1 MDNIAIA
8 VSYKAMDFLNFGF
21 GVNYSWGSSE
31 DLMYLDRVGTFHL
44 MDDQRFKFWYKDV
57 YDEIKATL
65 EPEKPKVTKSKSR
78 LTIVTGL
85 WNIKRDELTEGW
97 SRSYEHYLEKFSQLL
112 EVDCNMIIFGD
123 SELESFVFAKRSPE
137 NTQFINR
144 DQSWFKGEFYER
156 IQEIRTNPDWYD
168 LAGWLKDSTQAKL
181 EMYNPLVMSKMFLL
195 HDAVILDKF
204 DSQKLFWLDAGIA
217 NTVNMGYF
225 THDKVLDKIENL
237 FDRFTFVAFP
247 YDANNEIHGFS
258 YPKINS
264 YAGDDVKL
272 VCRGG
277 LFGGPK
283 HVFSDINGIY
293 YNILSETLRSG
304 YMGTEESI
312 FSIMLYKHSD
322 MIDYVEIEGNG
333 LISKF
338 CEDLKN
344 DTYEVKNILG
354 KKSLNKDLNI
364 NNSALYVITFNSP
377 KQFETLINSMYQY
390 DDDFIHKP
398 TKFLLDNS
406 TDLTTTEKYKEL
418 CGEYGFTHIKKD
430 NLGICGGRQWIAEH
444 AEEQGF
450 DFYYFFEDD
459 MFFYPKQGEVCK
471 NGFNRFTKNLY
482 KKSISITQKENLDF
496 LKLNFTEFYGDNST
510 QWSWYNVPQDIRE
523 KLWPNNKKLP
533 EKGLDPNAPKTE
545 FKQIKSYSG
554 VPYALGEVYY
564 CNWPQVVTR
573 KGNKKMFL
581 TTKWPHPFE
590 QTWMSHMFQETRKG
604 NITSGILLM
613 TPTEH
618 DRFDF
623 YDGSLRKES

>member
-1 MDNIAIA
+1 MLETDVQMCVWIP
-8 VSYKAMDFLNFGF
+8 K
-21 GVNYSWGSSE
+21 
-31 DLMYLDRVGTFHL
+31 DLEKEVLEIRGNKPTKIFI
-44 MDDQRFKFWYKDV
+44 KDV
-57 YDEIKATL
+57 QDFETWNPFFNKIDEIRNN
-65 EPEKPKVTKSKSR
+65 PEWR
-78 LTIVTGL
+78 
-85 WNIKRDELTEGW
+85 N
-97 SRSYEHYLEKFSQLL
+97 
-112 EVDCNMIIFGD
+112 
-123 SELESFVFAKRSPE
+123 
-137 NTQFINR
+137 
-144 DQSWFKGEFYER
+144 
-156 IQEIRTNPDWYD
+156 
-168 LAGWLKDSTQAKL
+168 LAGWLSESPQAALKY
-181 EMYNPLVMSKMFLL
+181 YNPMMFTKMFMLN
-195 HDAVILDKF
+195 
-204 DSQKLFWLDAGIA
+204 DSAIVNPFNSDYFFWIDGGLT
-217 NTVNMGYF
+217 NTVGTGYF
-225 THDKVLDKIENL
+225 HHDKVLDNLDNYIVKNENK
-237 FDRFTFVAFP
+237 FTHISYP
-247 YDANNEIHGFS
+247 YTSNEEIHGFERRAMARHCGVDFVN
-258 YPKINS
+258 Y
-264 YAGDDVKL
+264 

-277 LFGGPK
+277 FFGG
-283 HVFSDINGIY
+283 HRDRVHEINNLY
-293 YNILSETLRSG
+293 YNVMENTLNENLMGADECLFTILAHKYPNIIHR
-304 YMGTEESI
+304 Y
-312 FSIMLYKHSD
+312 
-322 MIDYVEIEGNG
+322 EIEGNG
-333 LISKF
+333 LVWPFFENLKNYTSEILK
-338 CEDLKN
+338 EDLSFTN
-344 DTYEVKNILG
+344 P
-354 KKSLNKDLNI
+354 
-364 NNSALYVITFNSP
+364 NNVGLYVITFNSP
-377 KQFETLINSMYQY
+377 KQFETLINSIYQY
-390 DDDFIHKP
+390 DDDFINKP

-406 TDLTTTEKYKEL
+406 TDLTTTERYVEL
-418 CGEYGFTHIKKD
+418 CNEYGFTHIKKD

>member
-1 MDNIAIA
+1 MARHCG
-8 VSYKAMDFLNFGF
+8 VDF
-21 GVNYSWGSSE
+21 VNY
-31 DLMYLDRVGTFHL
+31 
-44 MDDQRFKFWYKDV
+44 
-57 YDEIKATL
+57 
-65 EPEKPKVTKSKSR
+65 
-78 LTIVTGL
+78 
-85 WNIKRDELTEGW
+85 
-97 SRSYEHYLEKFSQLL
+97 
-112 EVDCNMIIFGD
+112 
-123 SELESFVFAKRSPE
+123 
-137 NTQFINR
+137 
-144 DQSWFKGEFYER
+144 
-156 IQEIRTNPDWYD
+156 
-168 LAGWLKDSTQAKL
+168 
-181 EMYNPLVMSKMFLL
+181 
-195 HDAVILDKF
+195 
-204 DSQKLFWLDAGIA
+204 
-217 NTVNMGYF
+217 
-225 THDKVLDKIENL
+225 
-237 FDRFTFVAFP
+237 
-247 YDANNEIHGFS
+247 
-258 YPKINS
+258 
-264 YAGDDVKL
+264 

-277 LFGGPK
+277 FFGG
-283 HVFSDINGIY
+283 HRDRVHEINNLY
-293 YNILSETLRSG
+293 YNVMENTLNENLMGADECLFTILAHKYPNIIHR
-304 YMGTEESI
+304 Y
-312 FSIMLYKHSD
+312 
-322 MIDYVEIEGNG
+322 EIEGNG
-333 LISKF
+333 LVWPFFENLKNYTSEILK
-338 CEDLKN
+338 EDLSFTN
-344 DTYEVKNILG
+344 P
-354 KKSLNKDLNI
+354 
-364 NNSALYVITFNSP
+364 NNVGLYVITFNSP
-377 KQFETLINSMYQY
+377 KQFETLINSIYQY
-390 DDDFIHKP
+390 DDDFINKP

-406 TDLTTTEKYKEL
+406 TDLTTTERYVEL
-418 CGEYGFTHIKKD
+418 CNEYGFTHIKKD